1 VDTPQPASSAIAAI
15 VNDIFT
21 MKVPGKVCS
30 PRCAFRRGE
39 LLIGRNQTTSN
50 CDRVVLVAGG
60 YAAGPI
66 NFS

>member
-1 VDTPQPASSAIAAI
+1 
-15 VNDIFT
+15 